1 MIVREELKLKI
12 YHGSTESVKYPNL
25 DILNYKTDFGKGFYT
40 TTDYEQAKK
49 WSKIKKKWLE
59 NNSHG
64 MKINSY
70 VSVYDFV
77 EKNDLKILRF
87 ESATKEWLDF
97 IFKNRKSND
106 LLHEYDIVIGPVAND
121 NLYQVIS
128 GYEDGIYNLNETIK
142 RLKTYTLTNQISFHT
157 AKALKCIKYMKT
169 IKMGDGDKDE

>member
-1 MIVREELKLKI
+1 MKKLVEFIKQGTAFAVISHTSPDGDTMGSAAALI
-12 YHGSTESVKYPNL
+12 YALHTL
-25 DILNYKTDFGKGFYT
+25 GK
-40 TTDYEQAKK
+40 QAK
-49 WSKIKKKWLE
+49 WFCDGEVPHDFMNLE
-59 NNSHG
+59 QIASL
-64 MKINSY
+64 
-70 VSVYDFV
+70 V